1 MRKIGISGVFVALLG
16 LVLVTSCSEF
26 RKLQK
31 STDWQGK
38 YEAALAY
45 YEVGEYYKAS
55 VLLDQ
60 VLPIIKG
67 TVDGEKASFYRA
79 YSYYHQKQYILSA
92 SYFGEFARVYSR
104 SDWAI
109 ESSYMEAYSL
119 YLQSPDYNLD
129 QTSTYRAVDA
139 FQIFLNRNP
148 YTDYTQK
155 ANDMINEMQVKLE
168 KKAFENAKHY
178 HKLERWEAAR
188 VAFETFEDEFPDS
201 KLNEEVKYLAVDAEY
216 SYAKQ
221 SIRAKQIE
229 RFRTTI
235 ELYQDLL
242 DSYPN
247 SKFIKQAEKYY
258 IDSVNQIEKLSNRS

>member
-1 MRKIGISGVFVALLG
+1 MRKTSVFGVFGVFLG
-16 LVLVTSCSEF
+16 LILATSCSEF
-26 RKLQK
+26 RMLQK

-38 YEAALAY
+38 YQAALAY
-45 YEVGEYYKAS
+45 YEEGEYYKAS

-79 YSYYHQKQYILSA
+79 YAYYHQEQYILSA

-104 SDWAI
+104 SDWAV
-109 ESSYMEAYSL
+109 ESAYMEAYSL

-129 QTSTYRAVDA
+129 QTSTYKAIDA

-148 YTDYTQK
+148 YTDYTDK
-155 ANDMINEMQVKLE
+155 ANEMINEMQQKLE
-168 KKAFENAKHY
+168 KKAFENAKQY

-188 VAFETFEDEFPDS
+188 VAFETFEKDFPDS
-201 KLNEEVKYLAVDAEY
+201 KLNEDVMFLAIDSEY

-221 SIRAKQIE
+221 SIRAKQKE
-229 RFRTTI
+229 RFGKTI
-235 ELYQDLL
+235 ELYQELVDE
-242 DSYPN
+242 YPN

-258 IDSVNQIEKLSNRS
+258 IDSVEQIDKLSNRS

>member
-1 MRKIGISGVFVALLG
+1 MRKTSFSGYLMVIFVLL
-16 LVLVTSCSEF
+16 TASSCSEF
-26 RKLQK
+26 RRLQK

-45 YEVGEYYKAS
+45 YESEDYYKAS

-67 TVDGEKASFYRA
+67 THDGEKASFYRA
-79 YSYYHQKQYILSA
+79 YSYYYQEQYVLSA

-104 SDWAI
+104 SEWAI

-129 QTSTYRAVDA
+129 QTSTYAAIDA

-148 YTDYTQK
+148 YTDYSK
-155 ANDMINEMQVKLE
+155 DANTMINEMQVKLE
-168 KKAFENAKHY
+168 EKSYANAKHY

-188 VAFETFEDEFPDS
+188 VAFETFESEFPDS
-201 KLNEEVKYLAVDAEY
+201 KLNEEVKFYAVDAEY

-221 SIRAKQIE
+221 SIRAKQKE
-229 RFRTTI
+229 RYQKTI
-235 ELYQDLL
+235 DLYQEFL
-242 DSYPN
+242 DKYPK
-247 SKFIKQAEKYY
+247 SEYLKEAEKYY
-258 IDSVNQIEKLSNRS
+258 IDSVREIEKLSNRS